1 MRFAIC
7 LLFMLGYSPI
17 ASAQSV
23 RAWTQQECFDES
35 NLVAIVSAEAPA
47 KVPNTLQIVTKDK
60 SNARM
65 FQQHE
70 TKLRIVS
77 VLKGKNAPKSI
88 VLVHLLPQR
97 GYEGMMGYPSTIRL
111 LESAA
116 NHTND
121 RGTYLVYLSVRDDGK
136 AEPVTGHVDPTQS
149 VRRLD
154 TQPDVIFDEPFT
166 K

>member
-1 MRFAIC
+1 MRFALC
-7 LLFMLGYSPI
+7 VLFMLGYSPI
-17 ASAQSV
+17 ASAQGV

-35 NLVAIVSAEAPA
+35 DLVAIVSAETPA
-47 KVPNTLQIVTKDK
+47 KVSNTLQIVSTDK
-60 SNARM
+60 SNATI

-77 VLKGKNAPKSI
+77 ILKGKNATKSI
-88 VLVHLLPQR
+88 ILVHLLPQR

-116 NHTND
+116 NHNNE

-136 AEPVTGHVDPTQS
+136 AEPVTGHVDPSQS

-154 TQPDVIFDEPFT
+154 TQPDVVFTEPFT